1 MLNSV
6 TKHILHCCLL
16 LTVIIVFE
24 LIAGGIS
31 WNNSK
36 KETFDPWVQYGFLGA
51 LTLYFLRTLT
61 FLSFPQVLFN
71 FVGLTIY
78 NTFPDKIVLKG
89 SPLLA
94 PFICIRIVTR
104 GDYPQLVRQNVQRN
118 LTLCLETGLEN
129 FQIEVVS
136 DKSIGLFRQ
145 RRIREIVVPPNYRT
159 SSGALFKARALQ
171 YCLENSVNELADRDW
186 IVHLD
191 EETLL
196 TENSVRG
203 ILNFVLDGKHQ
214 FGQGL
219 ITYANEDVVNWI
231 TTLADSFR
239 VADDMGKLRLQFTMF
254 HKPFFSMKGSYV
266 VSQMGAERQVSF
278 NNGLDGSVAEDCFF
292 AMKAFTEGYTFNFV
306 DGEMWEKSPFTLW
319 DFVQQRKRWLQVGPF
334 LPLEYDVVTTC
345 VESSNPLENEVVTTC
360 VECSNFLSTNRHS
373 APCEDKMM
381 GDVFSQFSLL
391 NKSEE
396 EHYCTVIGKC
406 DYVSN
411 ICNNVNDCMINNS
424 TTSVKVK
431 HTLEEQIQSNIE
443 TIKTDVILETKRNE
457 ELADRTIEQRKIL
470 INELKSNMNGSC
482 NVLKE
487 YKDLIEC
494 NIKDMDPKIDIDK
507 NEVVLLVNNA
517 HKVTLD
523 ACKNH
528 EEFKS
533 RHG

>member
-16 LTVIIVFE
+16 FIIIITFE
-24 LIAGGIS
+24 LISGGLS
-31 WNNSK
+31 LNNDK
-36 KETFDPWVQYGFLGA
+36 KDLLDPWVEYGFVGA
-51 LTLYFLRTLT
+51 FVLYLLRTLT

-78 NTFPDKIVLKG
+78 NAFPDKVVLNG

-104 GDYPQLVRQNVQRN
+104 GDYPLLVKANVKRN
-118 LTLCLETGLEN
+118 LNKCIETGLEN
-129 FQIEVVS
+129 FQIEIVS
-136 DKSIGLFRQ
+136 DKPIGLPPH
-145 RRIREIVVPPNYRT
+145 RRVREVVVPLNYRT

-171 YCLENSVNELADRDW
+171 YCLENSVNELADNDW

-254 HKPFFSMKGSYV
+254 HKPYFSMKGSYV
-266 VSQMGAERQVSF
+266 VTQMGAERQVSF

-292 AMKAFTEGYTFNFV
+292 AMKAFTQGYTFNFV

-319 DFVQQRKRWLQVGPF
+319 DFVQQRKRWLQAAYLLATLGGKTSP
-334 LPLEYDVVTTC
+334 
-345 VESSNPLENEVVTTC
+345 
-360 VECSNFLSTNRHS
+360 
-373 APCEDKMM
+373 
-381 GDVFSQFSLL
+381 SQ
-391 NKSEE
+391 
-396 EHYCTVIGKC
+396 
-406 DYVSN
+406 
-411 ICNNVNDCMINNS
+411 ND
-424 TTSVKVK
+424 
-431 HTLEEQIQSNIE
+431 IE
-443 TIKTDVILETKRNE
+443 
-457 ELADRTIEQRKIL
+457 KIL
-470 INELKSNMNGSC
+470 SSVGIESDGEKLRKVISQLNGKSIDELIAQGHEKLSSMLVGGA
-482 NVLKE
+482 VAAGAAAAPAAGAAAAPAEEKKE
-487 YKDLIEC
+487 EKKPAKEESESEDE
-494 NIKDMDPKIDIDK
+494 DMGFGLFD
-507 NEVVLLVNNA
+507 
-517 HKVTLD
+517 
-523 ACKNH
+523 
-528 EEFKS
+528 
-533 RHG
+533 

>member
-1 MLNSV
+1 MNSV

-16 LTVIIVFE
+16 FIVIITFE
-24 LIAGGIS
+24 LLAGGLS
-31 WNNSK
+31 WNSEK
-36 KETFDPWVQYGFLGA
+36 KETLDPWIQYGFLGA
-51 LTLYFLRTLT
+51 LTLYLLRILT

-78 NTFPDKIVLKG
+78 NAFPDKVVLNG

-104 GDYPQLVRQNVQRN
+104 GDYPQLVIANVNKN
-118 LTLCLETGLEN
+118 LNKCLETGLEN

-136 DKSIGLFRQ
+136 DKPIGLMPH
-145 RRIREIVVPPNYRT
+145 RRIREVVVPENYRA

-171 YCLENSVNELADRDW
+171 YCLENAANELADNDW

-196 TENSVRG
+196 TENSIRG

-266 VSQMGAERQVSF
+266 VTQMGAERNVSF

-292 AMKAFTEGYTFNFV
+292 AMKAYTQGYTFNFV

-319 DFVQQRKRWLQVGPF
+319 DFVQQRKRWLQGILLVVHSKAI
-334 LPLEYDVVTTC
+334 PLNKKLLLGISCYSWVTM
-345 VESSNPLENEVVTTC
+345 PLST
-360 VECSNFLSTNRHS
+360 SNFVLAAIYPITCPQIIDFLCVFIGAVNIYMYVFGVIKSFSLYRFGVARFVLCICGALSTIPFNLIIENV
-373 APCEDKMM
+373 A
-381 GDVFSQFSLL
+381 
-391 NKSEE
+391 
-396 EHYCTVIGKC
+396 VIWGLFGKKHKF
-406 DYVSN
+406 YV
-411 ICNNVNDCMINNS
+411 VN
-424 TTSVKVK
+424 
-431 HTLEEQIQSNIE
+431 
-443 TIKTDVILETKRNE
+443 
-457 ELADRTIEQRKIL
+457 
-470 INELKSNMNGSC
+470 
-482 NVLKE
+482 KE
-487 YKDLIEC
+487 YKVI
-494 NIKDMDPKIDIDK
+494 P
-507 NEVVLLVNNA
+507 V
-517 HKVTLD
+517 
-523 ACKNH
+523 
-528 EEFKS
+528 
-533 RHG
+533 